1 MIFTQ
6 VGGRGAGN
14 WLAGGHTYVIS
25 ARALDVLCEAWPVL
39 DDPGA
44 LVRLRTT
51 AIFEDLVV
59 GNALEAR
66 GIKPV
71 KAHYGAE
78 CAKRGSG
85 SAGTTP
91 DDHRSV
97 DRSSTSTPAVVSS
110 PS

>member
-78 CAKRGSG
+78 CAKHDKTRDGVEVKARGEWIQCG
-85 SAGTTP
+85 SWRG
-91 DDHRSV
+91 
-97 DRSSTSTPAVVSS
+97 
-110 PS
+110 